1 VWDPWLNRG
10 KGYVLRQIQ
19 VERRGSISKQMHN
32 SRLSRA
38 VISQSR
44 GRAAVRRALQLQV
57 GGPDMKM
64 NFELPESGRFESI
77 MKRAFLVSQGK
88 ES

>member
-1 VWDPWLNRG
+1 M
-10 KGYVLRQIQ
+10 
-19 VERRGSISKQMHN
+19 ERRGSISKQMHN
-32 SRLSRA
+32 SGLSTV
-38 VISQSR
+38 VISQSQ
-44 GRAAVRRALQLQV
+44 GRTAVRRALQLQV

-77 MKRAFLVSQGK
+77 MNTAFLVSRGR

>member
-1 VWDPWLNRG
+1 LNRG